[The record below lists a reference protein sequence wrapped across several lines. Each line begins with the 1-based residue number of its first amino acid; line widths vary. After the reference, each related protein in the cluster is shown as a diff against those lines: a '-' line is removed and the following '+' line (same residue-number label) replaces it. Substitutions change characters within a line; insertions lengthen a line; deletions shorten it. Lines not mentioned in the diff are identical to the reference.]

1 MEIELDLD
9 IADNLQ
15 HVPTEEQFR
24 GWITQALTAGGYN
37 KNSVE
42 LSVMVVSETVS
53 QTLNDQYRGKNKP
66 TNVLSFP
73 AEIPEFVESELIGDM
88 VICAP
93 LVQKEAEQQNKSLQD
108 HWAHLTIHGC
118 LHLLGFDHIEDEEAE
133 QMEAI
138 EIKVLQQLG
147 IANPYLLIE
156 S

>member
-1 MEIELDLD
+1 
-9 IADNLQ
+9 
-15 HVPTEEQFR
+15 
-24 GWITQALTAGGYN
+24 
-37 KNSVE
+37 
-42 LSVMVVSETVS
+42 MVVSETVS

>member
-1 MEIELDLD
+1 MELELDLD

-15 HVPTEEQFR
+15 QVPTEEQFR
-24 GWITQALTAGGYN
+24 GWITKALSAGGYS
-37 KNSVE
+37 KDSVE

-93 LVQKEAEQQNKSLQD
+93 LVQKEAEQQNKSMQD
-108 HWAHLTIHGC
+108 HWAHLTVHGC
-118 LHLLGFDHIEDEEAE
+118 LHLLGFDHIEDADAE

>member
-1 MEIELDLD
+1 MELELDLD

-15 HVPTEEQFR
+15 QVPTEEQFR

-37 KNSVE
+37 KDSVE

-108 HWAHLTIHGC
+108 HWAHLTVHGC